1 MHKQTQA
8 LLFIVSFIGFSS
20 LAQETVTDTIKTT
33 KVTKLDE
40 VVVTGQIEPQSIK
53 KSVFNVK
60 LITAEDIKRQA
71 GNNLADVLNQYLNIV
86 IRPDNESGRSTVSMF
101 GLNSNYLKVLV
112 DNVPLVSDT
121 GLGNNVDLTQI
132 NLDDVQQIEII
143 EGAMG
148 VTHGANAV
156 SGIINI
162 ITKKNSKY
170 KWELSATV
178 QEETVGDEYAP
189 FGDKGR
195 HIQALRA
202 AHTINDNWY
211 ASVGGNHNNFK
222 GFLDERGGRDYT
234 DYDPENPD
242 PVHDRGYSWL
252 PKEQYFTNVL
262 VRYQKN
268 NFRIFY
274 KFDFFDEHIDYYN
287 PVVTNEFVEGEGTY
301 RVSNDRRYDTNRF
314 YHNLNAVGKVFG
326 LDYNV
331 SVSHQMQKRDVETFK
346 YYIQT
351 GEEANNL
358 SFTYQDTQ
366 VLYSTGT
373 ISNILK
379 NKKFDLQLG
388 YEAVNTNGYSSSL
401 AIDPSSLGEGSD
413 NVKKRLENYDF
424 FTAAEIALTEK
435 FSLRPGFRYSFQSR
449 FEDQWAASLGFRQL
463 FNKGY
468 EARASYGRSYRTPN
482 YDELYTYMVDANHNI
497 QGNPDLVPETSN
509 SIEVSGKK
517 LTFFESGAQLS
528 NTASVGYQNVDDR
541 IELAIIAS
549 NPLQYKYINI
559 NKYRRWDFSTTH
571 QVGYKNWQA
580 KAGLSLMGISRD
592 LDNGQGVKADDKFLY
607 NFQLNANVTYTLPK
621 WNTAFTVFYKY
632 NGKSQQYELNGSLS
646 DPEYNLVEFDPFSL
660 MDASI
665 KQSFYKNRF
674 EATLGARNLFDVV
687 NVNSNIAT
695 NGGAHTAGTT
705 NLLMGYGRSYF
716 LKLTYNLNI

>member
-1 MHKQTQA
+1 MHKQTQVF
-8 LLFIVSFIGFSS
+8 LSIISLMGLSS
-20 LAQETVTDTIKTT
+20 LAQETVTDTIKQKT
-33 KVTKLDE
+33 TKLDE

-53 KSVFNVK
+53 KSVFNVR
-60 LITAEDIKRQA
+60 LITAEDIQRQA

-86 IRPDNESGRSTVSMF
+86 IQPNNESGRSTVSML
-101 GLNSNYLKVLV
+101 GLDSNYLKILV

-178 QEETVGDEYAP
+178 QEETVGDEYVP
-189 FGDKGR
+189 FGDQGR

-211 ASVGGNHNNFK
+211 ASIGGNHNDFK

-234 DYDPENPD
+234 DYDPAKPD

-252 PKEQYFTNVL
+252 PKEQYFTNAL
-262 VRYQKN
+262 LRYQKN
-268 NFRIFY
+268 NFRLFY
-274 KFDFFDEHIDYYN
+274 KFDFFDEHIDYYS
-287 PVVTNEFVEGEGTY
+287 PVVTDELISGNIY
-301 RVSNDRRYDTNRF
+301 KVSNDRRYDTNKF
-314 YHNLNAVGKVFG
+314 YHHLNAVGKIF
-326 LDYNV
+326 DRNYNI
-331 SVSHQMQKRDVETFK
+331 SASHQRQKRDVEIFK

-351 GEEANNL
+351 GAEANNK
-358 SFTYQDTQ
+358 SMTYQDTE

-373 ISNILK
+373 LSNLLN
-379 NKKFDLQLG
+379 NKKTDLQIG
-388 YEAVNTNGYSSSL
+388 YEAVNTNGYSSAL
-401 AIDPSSLGEGSD
+401 ATDSASLGAGGTD
-413 NVKKRLENYDF
+413 VKKRLENYDL
-424 FTAAEIALTEK
+424 FTAAEIAITDR
-435 FSLRPGFRYSFQSR
+435 FSIRPGVRYSFQSK
-449 FEDQWAASLGFRQL
+449 FNDQWAASLGFRQL

-482 YDELYTYMVDANHNI
+482 YDELYTYMVDFNHDI
-497 QGNPDLVPETSN
+497 QGNPDLVPETAN
-509 SIEVSGKK
+509 SVEVSGKK
-517 LTFFESGAQLS
+517 LTFFESGMQLS
-528 NTASVGYQNVDDR
+528 NTASVTFEDVDDR
-541 IELAIIAS
+541 IEQVIIS
-549 NPLQYKYINI
+549 VDPKLQYKYINI
-559 NKYRRWDFSTTH
+559 DTYRMWNFSTTH
-571 QVGYKNWQA
+571 QLIYKNWQA
-580 KAGLSLMGISRD
+580 KAGFTVAGISRQ
-592 LDNGQGVKADDKFLY
+592 LDNGQGIKSDDKFLY
-607 NFQLNANVTYTLPK
+607 NVQLNASMTYTQTE

-632 NGKSQQYELNGSLS
+632 NGKSQQYQYNGSFS
-646 DPEYNLVEFDPFSL
+646 DPDYDLLEFDPFSL

-665 KQSFYKNRF
+665 KKTFFKNSLDV
-674 EATLGARNLFDVV
+674 TLGARNIFNVI
-687 NVNSNIAT
+687 NVNSNIPS
-695 NGGAHTAGTT
+695 NGGAHTAGST

>member
-8 LLFIVSFIGFSS
+8 FLSILSFISFTT
-20 LAQETVTDTIKTT
+20 LAQETSTDTIRPKATR
-33 KVTKLDE
+33 LDE

-60 LITAEDIKRQA
+60 LITAEDIQRQA

-86 IRPDNESGRSTVSMF
+86 IQPNNESGRSTVSMF

-178 QEETVGDEYAP
+178 QEETVGDEYEP

-195 HIQALRA
+195 HIQAIRA

-211 ASVGGNHNNFK
+211 ASIGVNHNNFK
-222 GFLDERGGRDYT
+222 GYLDERGGRDYT
-234 DYDPENPD
+234 DYTPTDTEHN
-242 PVHDRGYSWL
+242 RGYSWL
-252 PKEQYFTNVL
+252 PKEQYFTNAL
-262 VRYQKN
+262 IRYQKD

-287 PVVTNEFVEGEGTY
+287 PVVTNEFVSGEGTY

-314 YHNLNAVGKVFG
+314 YHNLNGVGKVLG

-331 SVSHQMQKRDVETFK
+331 SVSYQKQKRDVELFK

-358 SFTYQDTQ
+358 SSTYQDIQ

-373 ISNILK
+373 ISNILN
-379 NKKFDLQLG
+379 NKKFDLQAG
-388 YEAVNTNGYSSSL
+388 YEAVNTDGFSSSL
-401 AIDPSSLGEGSD
+401 ATNSGDLGSGSSD
-413 NVKKRLENYDF
+413 VKKRLENYDF
-424 FTAAEIALTEK
+424 FTAAEVALTEK
-435 FSLRPGFRYSFQSR
+435 FSLRPGFRYSFQSK

-463 FNKGY
+463 FDKGY
-468 EARASYGRSYRTPN
+468 ELRGSYGRSYRTPN

-497 QGNPDLVPETSN
+497 QGNPDLTPETSN
-509 SIEVSGKK
+509 SFEVSSKK
-517 LTFFESGAQLS
+517 LTFFNSGAQLA
-528 NTASVGYQNVDDR
+528 NTVSVGYQDVNDR
-541 IELAIIAS
+541 IELAIVELE
-549 NPLQYKYINI
+549 PLQYKYINI
-559 NKYRRWDFSTTH
+559 NKYKRWDFGTTH
-571 QVGYKNWQA
+571 QLSYKSWQA
-580 KAGLSLMGISRD
+580 KAGVSVMGISRQ
-592 LDNGQGVKADDKFLY
+592 LDNGEGVKSNDKFLY

-621 WNTAFTVFYKY
+621 WNTAFTVFYKF
-632 NGKSQQYELNGSLS
+632 NGKTQQYIENGSLS
-646 DPEYNLVEFDPFSL
+646 DAGYDLLEIDSFSL
-660 MDASI
+660 MDASV
-665 KQSFYKNRF
+665 KQSFFQNRF
-674 EATLGARNLFDVV
+674 DVTLGARNILNVV
-687 NVNSNIAT
+687 NINSNIPSNAGT
-695 NGGAHTAGTT
+695 HTAGST
-705 NLLMGYGRSYF
+705 NLLMGYGRSCF

>member
-1 MHKQTQA
+1 MHKHTQV
-8 LLFIVSFIGFSS
+8 FISILSLIGFSS
-20 LAQETVTDTIKTT
+20 LAQETVKDSVKLSKATII
-33 KVTKLDE
+33 DE

-53 KSVFNVK
+53 KSVFNVR
-60 LITAEDIKRQA
+60 LITADDIQRQA

-86 IRPDNESGRSTVSMF
+86 IQPNNESGRSTVSMF

-121 GLGNNVDLTQI
+121 GIGNNVDLTQI

-178 QEETVGDEYAP
+178 QEETVGNEYEP

-211 ASVGGNHNNFK
+211 ASIGANHNNFK
-222 GFLDERGGRDYT
+222 GYIDERGGRDYT
-234 DYDPENPD
+234 DYNPGD
-242 PVHDRGYSWL
+242 TEHNRGYSWL
-252 PKEQYFTNVL
+252 PKEQYFTNAL

-287 PVVTNEFVEGEGTY
+287 PVVTNEFVTGEGTY
-301 RVSNDRRYDTNRF
+301 RISEDRRYDTNRF
-314 YHNLNAVGKVFG
+314 YHNLNAVGKVLG
-326 LDYNV
+326 MNYNV
-331 SVSHQMQKRDVETFK
+331 SVSHQQQKRDVEMFK

-351 GEEANNL
+351 GKEANNK
-358 SFTYQDTQ
+358 SMTYQDTQ

-373 ISNILK
+373 LSNILN
-379 NKKFDLQLG
+379 NKKTDLQFG
-388 YEAVNTNGYSSSL
+388 YEAVNTNGYSSAL
-401 AIDPSSLGEGSD
+401 ATDSGSLGAGGAD
-413 NVKKRLENYDF
+413 VKKRLENYDF
-424 FTAAEIALTEK
+424 FTAAEVALTER
-435 FSLRPGFRYSFQSR
+435 FSLRPGFRYSFQSK

-463 FNKGY
+463 FSKGY

-497 QGNPDLVPETSN
+497 QGNPDLVPETSD
-509 SIEVSGKK
+509 SFEVSGKK
-517 LTFFESGAQLS
+517 ITFFGSGAQLA
-528 NTASVGYQNVDDR
+528 NTASIAFQNVDDR
-541 IELAIIAS
+541 IELAIVGTD
-549 NPLQYKYINI
+549 PQLQYKYINI
-559 NKYRRWDFSTTH
+559 NQYKRWDFGTTH
-571 QVGYKNWQA
+571 QLSYKSWQA
-580 KAGLSLMGISRD
+580 KAGFALVGISRQ
-592 LDNGQGVKADDKFLY
+592 LDNGEGVKSDDKFLY
-607 NFQLNANVTYTLPK
+607 NFQLNANVTYTIPK
-621 WNTAFTVFYKY
+621 WNTALTVFYKY
-632 NGKSQQYELNGSLS
+632 NGQTQQYIDNGSLS
-646 DPEYNLVEFDPFSL
+646 NPGYDLLEIDAFSL

-665 KQSFYKNRF
+665 KQSFFENRF
-674 EATLGARNLFDVV
+674 DVTLGARNILNVV
-687 NVNSNIAT
+687 NINSNIPS
-695 NGGAHTAGTT
+695 NGGTHTAGST